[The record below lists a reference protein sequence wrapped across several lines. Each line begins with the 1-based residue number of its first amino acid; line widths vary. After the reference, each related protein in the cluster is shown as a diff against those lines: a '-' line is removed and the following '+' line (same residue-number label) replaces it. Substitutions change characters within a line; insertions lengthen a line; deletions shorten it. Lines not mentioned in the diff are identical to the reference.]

1 MDGPK
6 SLSTFGPSTLT
17 KDLHFRLEDYL
28 TYHLW
33 ILIKHRPPAL
43 SFKVAKEYFDNNLNG
58 QSGYELDSDGAFY
71 ERTIPE
77 SELTLAF
84 DEENDGK

>member
-1 MDGPK
+1 M
-6 SLSTFGPSTLT
+6 TRLT
-17 KDLHFRLEDYL
+17 CHK
-28 TYHLW
+28 W
-33 ILIKHRPPAL
+33 ILIQNRPPAL
-43 SFKVAKEYFDNNLNG
+43 SFKVAKDYFDNNLNG

-84 DEENDGK
+84 DTENDGK